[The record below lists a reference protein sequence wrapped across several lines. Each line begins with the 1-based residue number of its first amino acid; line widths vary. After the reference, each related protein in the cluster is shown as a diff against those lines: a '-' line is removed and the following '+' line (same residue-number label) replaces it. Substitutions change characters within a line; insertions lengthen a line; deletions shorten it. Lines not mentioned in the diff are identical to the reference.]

1 MFTFG
6 DGVVLGHPA
15 GHDGVL
21 AQPVNVGQCSDP
33 LKNIG
38 RSTGCPC
45 SVLQCLP
52 TSDPLKKH
60 QLFRT
65 VTFLSPL
72 ISPISLAP
80 LGAAEKQ

>member
-33 LKNIG
+33 LKNN
-38 RSTGCPC
+38 
-45 SVLQCLP
+45 
-52 TSDPLKKH
+52 
-60 QLFRT
+60 
-65 VTFLSPL
+65 
-72 ISPISLAP
+72 ISSSYLVNA
-80 LGAAEKQ
+80 KS